1 MKYLIILFLF
11 TAFSINSEATVTQ
24 DIQNAQ
30 RPSSPKHEV
39 RAVWLTTIGG
49 IDWPSSTNVA
59 QQKKELE
66 QTLDQL
72 KAAGINTV
80 LFQARVRATTIYPSE
95 MEPWEGCLT
104 GMPGRSPGYDPL
116 QLCIDLCHERAME
129 CHAWVVTI
137 PVGKWNAVGCKR
149 LRERYPKLIRK
160 IGEEGYMDPEQ
171 PQTGEYLAQIC
182 REITH
187 NYDIDGIHLDY
198 IRYPETWKLKVSRD
212 KGRAYITDIV
222 RKINLSVKAEKP
234 WVKMSCSPVGKYDN
248 LSRYKAGGWNARNA
262 VCQEAQEWLRLGYMD
277 QLYPMMYFQGNHFF
291 PFAIDW
297 KENTYGRMVA
307 GGLGIYFLDP
317 KEGRWTLETVE
328 REMHVLRELGLGHCF
343 FREKFLNDNI
353 KGIYDFTSHF
363 NATPAL
369 VPPMTW
375 AGVLAPETPKNLS
388 LKGSTLSWTGVGDT
402 RHSGSYI
409 LYNVYA
415 SEDYPVD
422 ITKAEN
428 LVSMRRTSTSIT
440 IPKGRKN
447 YAVTAMD
454 RYGQESAPAQLL
466 INAGPKLN
474 LPTIAI
480 SDGRPVRLP
489 DVPQFDAE
497 YLLIETM
504 QGQQVAARA
513 YSDVI
518 SVDGLPDGMYQIRS
532 IGKKGRNHRI
542 GFFSVKRQSHKY
554 PATVSPKWATGKTK
568 KKKDVDKSRRIS
580 PKAK

>member
-1 MKYLIILFLF
+1 MKRLFFYLILCLL
-11 TAFSINSEATVTQ
+11 TLKLQAQ
-24 DIQNAQ
+24 IQH
-30 RPSSPKHEV
+30 PKHEV

-49 IDWPSSTNVA
+49 LDWPHSYA
-59 QQKKELE
+59 QTGYAIENQKRELRLI
-66 QTLDQL
+66 LDQL
-72 KAAGINTV
+72 QQANVNTV
-80 LFQARVRATTIYPSE
+80 LLQTRIRATTISPS
-95 MEPWEGCLT
+95 MYEPWDGCLS
-104 GMPGRSPGYDPL
+104 GKPGVSPGYDAL
-116 QLCIDLCHERAME
+116 RYAIEECHRRGME
-129 CHAWVVTI
+129 LHAWVVTI
-137 PVGKWNAVGCKR
+137 PVGKWNTIGCKS
-149 LRERYPKLIRK
+149 LREKYPKLIRK
-160 IGEEGYMDPEQ
+160 IGDEGYMDPEQ
-171 PQTGEYLAQIC
+171 SQTGDYLAQLC
-182 REITH
+182 LEITSR
-187 NYDIDGIHLDY
+187 YDIDGIHLDY

-222 RKINLSVKAEKP
+222 RKINRSVKGEKP
-234 WVKMSCSPVGKYDN
+234 WVKMSCSPVGKYDD
-248 LSRYKAGGWNARNA
+248 LRRYRAGGWNARTA

-328 REMHVLRELGLGHCF
+328 REMHVLRELGMGHCF
-343 FREKFLNDNI
+343 FRAKFLNDNI
-353 KGIYDFTSHF
+353 KGIYDFTCHF

-375 AGVLAPETPKNLS
+375 AGQSAPDAPRQLS
-388 LKGSTLSWTGVGDT
+388 LKGNTLSWSGVGGT
-402 RHSGSYI
+402 RNSGSYI

-428 LVSMRRTSTSIT
+428 LVALRKTATSIT

-454 RYGQESAPAQLL
+454 RFGQESAPAQLL
-466 INAGPKLN
+466 VNAGPKLS
-474 LPTIAI
+474 LPPIAI
-480 SDGRPVRLP
+480 SDGRPIRLP
-489 DVPQFDAE
+489 DVPQLEAD

-513 YSDVI
+513 YSDII
-518 SVDGLPDGMYQIRS
+518 SVDGLSDGMYQIRS

-542 GFFSVKRQSHKY
+542 GFFCIKRQKHKL
-554 PATVSPKWATGKTK
+554 PATVSPKWATGETKKRDK
-568 KKKDVDKSRRIS
+568 KKKRK
-580 PKAK
+580 